1 MKYVGTN
8 VDTIVS
14 VKVQKQTWSNQTN
27 LTGISGLMVAITVD
41 LIDIIPTVAH
51 HLLVKVKTERWYVL
65 QANQKLSTLLKS
77 VISPMNAQKQRN
89 LTLLF
94 HLFVNLTKNA
104 IKEIMGILDI
114 IQTFANKTWVNLRLI
129 KVLQVLTVQ
138 ILYILYMVH
147 PFHVCHQQGKINFSN
162 VLVEMLLI
170 ERIKLLLV

>member
-8 VDTIVS
+8 VDTNVNA
-14 VKVQKQTWSNQTN
+14 KVWKQ
-27 LTGISGLMVAITVD
+27 SGDWNGPMVVIAE

-77 VISPMNAQKQRN
+77 VISPMNAQNQRN
-89 LTLLF
+89 LGLLF

-104 IKEIMGILDI
+104 IPMKDLSFF
-114 IQTFANKTWVNLRLI
+114 QTFANKTWMNLKLI
-129 KVLQVLTVQ
+129 KVLQVLTAE
-138 ILYILYMVH
+138 ILKVVFH

-162 VLVEMLLI
+162 VFMDIMLI
-170 ERIKLLLV
+170 ESKQTYK